1 MYMHASDLLLA
12 PNQMH
17 NYLYR
22 VEALP
27 PAQGA
32 VTTLG
37 DDLLSLGMV
46 GGTADTVSP
55 PVAPGATLG
64 AVQVQWTHCMGELGS
79 HSSTPVTA
87 PDAPRREVEVRMQPL
102 PSALVVGKPQ
112 KAILTITNNL
122 ERPLHLQLQWR
133 SRAAG
138 AQSNGG
144 LGAGG
149 LGAAAAGVSPEGII
163 VNGPTYQNLGQLARG
178 GQCVTS
184 VELLPLHAGLHSLTG
199 VVVMDMQSAQEF
211 PQPSLTDVFV
221 QPASTT
227 EMSTVD
233 ASASASTSTST
244 TAPAT
249 SSSTSSSSAFMVEAT
264 TPGDGAGPSD
274 GGGLLNLGGFVGG
287 TEGSGQTAADI
298 FGGGE
303 AGGDFDGLIMPSPPG
318 AGAAADVAA
327 PPPLPP
333 RTSE

>member
-1 MYMHASDLLLA
+1 MKFADAARIKLA
-12 PNQMH
+12 AH
-17 NYLYR
+17 FR
-22 VEALP
+22 CD
-27 PAQGA
+27 G
-32 VTTLG
+32 
-37 DDLLSLGMV
+37 
-46 GGTADTVSP
+46 
-55 PVAPGATLG
+55 
-64 AVQVQWTHCMGELGS
+64 
-79 HSSTPVTA
+79 
-87 PDAPRREVEVRMQPL
+87 RRD
-102 PSALVVGKPQ
+102 
-112 KAILTITNNL
+112 
-122 ERPLHLQLQWR
+122 
-133 SRAAG
+133 
-138 AQSNGG
+138 
-144 LGAGG
+144 
-149 LGAAAAGVSPEGII
+149 
-163 VNGPTYQNLGQLARG
+163 QLARG

-211 PQPSLTDVFV
+211 HQPSLTDVFV

-333 RTSE
+333 FSPSMARAVGERLGTLYSESSRASDGPFFGRAG